1 LKKKKRL
8 SKLDEIADKNTKN
21 LKIENERVNKNLR
34 NCCNCWIYLM
44 VVIVFVVFLMM
55 ILFMKLFPKRRYPA
69 EVFTT
74 TKSYQDALNFN
85 SSINSLNVP
94 FKNDL

>member
-1 LKKKKRL
+1 
-8 SKLDEIADKNTKN
+8 
-21 LKIENERVNKNLR
+21 
-34 NCCNCWIYLM
+34 M

-85 SSINSLNVP
+85 SSINSLNAP